1 MKYFTKEFIKADDES
16 SLSKARRQ
24 AIDRKFDRN
33 CKAYRR
39 QLARLESRISK
50 QAWNFFYFG
59 FARWGLHDAR
69 LISFTAGD
77 GLDYQANG
85 KQPFR
90 INKQKAKVRI
100 QILNHDQNLF
110 CTFNCSGIRKAVF
123 DFPSEDPLW
132 NANQVDNVHSYELTQ
147 ASKHFMCLEFL
158 FTSGATILVEFA
170 QLRFDR
176 TRIHRSYAT
185 QAMYS

>member
-1 MKYFTKEFIKADDES
+1 MKYFTKEFIKADDKS
-16 SLSKARRQ
+16 ALSKARRQ

-50 QAWNFFYFG
+50 QAWNFFYSG

-77 GLDYQANG
+77 GLDYRANG

-100 QILNHDQNLF
+100 QILNHDQNLSALSTAAASARLF
-110 CTFNCSGIRKAVF
+110 LTFPRRI
-123 DFPSEDPLW
+123 
-132 NANQVDNVHSYELTQ
+132 
-147 ASKHFMCLEFL
+147 L
-158 FTSGATILVEFA
+158 FGTPIKS
-170 QLRFDR
+170 
-176 TRIHRSYAT
+176 
-185 QAMYS
+185 